1 MTLPINLY
9 SSEQVR
15 ELDRIAIEDFGILGI
30 VLMKRAGQATF
41 NSLLKNYPS
50 TKSVTVICGTGN
62 NGGDGYIIAMLAF
75 NAKFDVK
82 LIQLGDIDAIKGDA
96 LSARNAYLKTGIE
109 SLEFNTN
116 LLEVDII
123 IDAIF
128 GTGLDRE
135 VEDDWA
141 KIIDKIN
148 KSSATVVSV
157 DCPSGLNSDTGR
169 VLGTAVSAD
178 LTVTY
183 IGMKCGLVTGQARDY
198 VGKLEF
204 DDLDVSEEIY
214 QRLADSVDKS
224 IVPENII
231 QLNLKRRP
239 RCSHKGDFGHVLL
252 IGGFEGMSGAIKLA
266 AEASLRVGAGLV
278 SIATDPI
285 HANCLNTN
293 SPELMVSGVEQTE
306 ALLALIDKST
316 VIVIGPGLGKS
327 ERAREFLS
335 VILKSD
341 KPKVLDA
348 DALNLLSSFE
358 SQKSD
363 SWILTPHPA
372 EAARLSGCDTK
383 EIEHD
388 RFASISKIVK
398 NRGGVLILKGAG
410 SLISNGNK
418 MSVCTLGNPGM
429 SSGGMGDVLS
439 GIIGGLLAQGL
450 PLYEAA
456 KTGVFI
462 HAKAADLATQEN
474 GERGLLASD
483 LFPYIRRLVNA

>member
-50 TKSVTVICGTGN
+50 AKSITIICGTGN

-75 NAKFDVK
+75 NAKLNVK
-82 LIQLGDIDAIKGDA
+82 LIQLGKIEAIKGDA
-96 LSARNAYLKTGIE
+96 LSARNAYLKTGAE
-109 SLEFNTN
+109 SLEFDGS
-116 LLEVDII
+116 LLDVDIV

-128 GTGLDRE
+128 GTGLDRD
-135 VEDDWA
+135 VQDDWA
-141 KIIDKIN
+141 TTIDEVN
-148 KSSATVVSV
+148 KSSAMVISV

-169 VLGTAVSAD
+169 VLGTAVNAD

-183 IGMKCGLVTGQARDY
+183 IGMKCGLLTGQARDY

-204 DDLDVSEEIY
+204 YDLDVPEEIY
-214 QRLADSVDKS
+214 QRLTDFVDKS
-224 IVPENII
+224 IIPKNII
-231 QLNLKRRP
+231 QQNLGRRP
-239 RCSHKGDFGHVLL
+239 RCSHKGNFGHVLL
-252 IGGFEGMSGAIKLA
+252 IGGFEGMSGAITLA

-278 SIATDPI
+278 SIATDSI

-293 SPELMVSGVEQTE
+293 RPEFMVSGIDQAE
-306 ALLALIDKST
+306 ALLPLIDKST

-327 ERAREFLS
+327 DRARELLS
-335 VILKSD
+335 VAFKSGN
-341 KPKVLDA
+341 PKVLDA
-348 DALNLLSSFE
+348 DALNLLASLE
-358 SQKSD
+358 KQD
-363 SWILTPHPA
+363 DNWILTPHPA
-372 EAARLSGCDTK
+372 EAARLLGCDTQ
-383 EIEHD
+383 EIEQD
-388 RFASISKIVK
+388 RFESTSKIVK
-398 NRGGVLILKGAG
+398 TRGGVLILKGAG
-410 SLISNGNK
+410 SLISDGNK
-418 MSVCTLGNPGM
+418 TSVCTLGNPGM

-439 GIIGGLLAQGL
+439 GIIGGLLAQEL

-462 HAKAADLATQEN
+462 HAKAADLAVQKG

-483 LFPYIRRLVNA
+483 LFPYIRHLVNE